1 MFDCG
6 KERETPLTLEEEL
19 DSAPKRV
26 LEGVST
32 EDYSKYDLLCFQI
45 VENKIKSLFEKINAE
60 DMINYI
66 ATLSNEMYIS
76 LVDLNHIAKMFIEAE
91 YKNQFMEYI
100 LLPFFVLSKNSDGI
114 NDAISYRNFI
124 NFNMKQIIAKELGQ
138 FKFEK
143 FYTSEI
149 DDDELANPKFNID
162 NLKQISKI
170 DAIFV
175 ILFLLFFSS
184 IPNEKKA
191 SILFDILDSDKNGIL
206 KTGKKKFYLV
216 FRKMILIALFYA
228 DILLNQEISLTKKDF
243 LRHIDNL
250 LFNKK
255 EETTNSDND
264 YLIFSSYNNLTFEY
278 KKILLFIKH
287 CKGLMKNL
295 VTFISH
301 SFVFFQDI
309 TDPQI
314 DKTKFL
320 EICKN
325 KGYSIFNTSFYRNYL
340 VQFLFHTSKNT
351 RQFLHNFPSVFNEIA
366 KLINL
371 SLKNKTLNIQSIVS
385 SICRKNNFF
394 DYEELFIGSVNFFK
408 NIIET
413 NDYQTKHQ
421 IEELS
426 KIKKSKAKSSAVREL
441 DKDIVNIPGEKKE
454 ISKISNKSQN
464 SFEEE
469 KNQSEE
475 NSIHFIQK
483 KEPEKK
489 EIEEE
494 KKDLVRIEDLSDI
507 KENVSIENK
516 NKKDLD
522 GYGGDSEDDIIDNEN
537 LYESDIGKN
546 YIHNDFKEEIIDT
559 SKKIPDSIVKQFEE
573 DKIIPLKSRKGHP
586 NLDDSNSEKNQNLSK
601 KIISSSNE
609 VDDDLFKLNLPQ
621 SKNLNELE
629 IGNIPK
635 KSDDDGEES
644 DNNNLKDVAN
654 QISELRQTNQISN
667 RERMSF
673 PSISPIIMTEAPFF
687 KKNEFLH
694 DNFISSNNFEAST
707 LQPTKFLAEYC
718 SELDAFGNLSNE
730 EIEKELDELPPAL
743 INRIIINKF
752 TPYLA
757 SYTKKSV
764 FSILSNEMSEAM
776 MNLYFNIMTYY
787 NIFLRNSDLT
797 SVKTLFFDT
806 NFFNM
811 LQECHMENSFD
822 KILTVYEEDLF
833 LKEKLIFDFEEY
845 IFVIPVFID
854 KKNLFLAV
862 LNYRQKLITFL
873 DSNDVLND
881 NPEIIK
887 NYKILFETFFSFLDS
902 KKMSS
907 RKISEWT
914 IEIDSIEAICYNEN
928 YVRHIMVFYSKML
941 SKNGKIRTVP
951 ENEYQSVKEMIFKE
965 IAMFYIKLGK
975 FVKGNNIR

>member
-45 VENKIKSLFEKINAE
+45 VENKIRTLFEKINAE

-76 LVDLNHIAKMFIEAE
+76 LVDLNHIAKMFIAEE

-100 LLPFFVLSKNSDGI
+100 LLPFFVLSKNDDGI

-143 FYTSEI
+143 FYTAEI
-149 DDDELANPKFNID
+149 DDDALANPKYNID
-162 NLKQISKI
+162 NLKQITKI
-170 DAIFV
+170 DSIFV

-184 IPNEKKA
+184 IRNEKKA

-255 EETTNSDND
+255 EQTTEGNSDND

-301 SFVFFQDI
+301 SFVFFEDI

-314 DKTKFL
+314 DKKKFL

-325 KGYSIFNTSFYRNYL
+325 KKYSIFNTSFYRNYL
-340 VQFLFHTSKNT
+340 VQYLFHTSKNT

-366 KLINL
+366 KLINI
-371 SLKNKTLNIQSIVS
+371 SIKNKTLNIQSVVT

-394 DYEELFIGSVNFFK
+394 DYEELFIGSVQFFK

-413 NDYQTKHQ
+413 NEYQTKHQ

-454 ISKISNKSQN
+454 IEPG

-475 NSIHFIQK
+475 NSIQFTQK
-483 KEPEKK
+483 KEPETK
-489 EIEEE
+489 EINSQEEE
-494 KKDLVRIEDLSDI
+494 KVQIEDLSDI

-537 LYESDIGKN
+537 LYESDLGKN
-546 YIHNDFKEEIIDT
+546 YIHEEIIDT
-559 SKKIPDSIVKQFEE
+559 SKKIAKQFEE
-573 DKIIPLKSRKGHP
+573 DKIPLKGRP
-586 NLDDSNSEKNQNLSK
+586 NFDDSNQNASK

-609 VDDDLFKLNLPQ
+609 VDDELFKLNLPQ

-635 KSDDDGEES
+635 KSDDDAEES

-673 PSISPIIMTEAPFF
+673 PSISPVIMTEAQFF
-687 KKNEFLH
+687 KAKNEFLN
-694 DNFISSNNFEAST
+694 DNFISSNNFESST
-707 LQPTKFLAEYC
+707 LQPTKFLAEFC
-718 SELDAFGNLSNE
+718 SELDTFANFS
-730 EIEKELDELPPAL
+730 IEDIERELDELPPAL

-752 TPYLA
+752 TPFLA
-757 SYTKKSV
+757 SYTKKNLY
-764 FSILSNEMSEAM
+764 SILSNEMSEAM

-797 SVKTLFFDT
+797 GIKTLFFDT

-833 LKEKLIFDFEEY
+833 IKEKFIFDFEEY
-845 IFVIPVFID
+845 IIVIPVFID

-862 LNYRQKLITFL
+862 LSNRQKTITFL

-887 NYKILFETFFSFLDS
+887 NYKILFETFFSFID
-902 KKMSS
+902 S
-907 RKISEWT
+907 RKICERKICEWE

-951 ENEYQSVKEMIFKE
+951 ENEYQSVKEIIFKE
-965 IAMFYIKLGK
+965 LAMFYIKLGK